1 MRGRGSPRGTESGHS
16 VTIQRCSA
24 RELRRV
30 FGQNRGVAA
39 VQGGKGGLWW
49 QQSQRR
55 RVLGSAAVGLLVG
68 LALAWVAPW
77 QLAVLAGWD
86 LVAVLV
92 LSRVWFRVGRF
103 SADQTKQFATRE
115 DDSRASAELLLV
127 AASVASLGGAAFG
140 LLKAHESG
148 PTLQALLTVESVL
161 TVALSWAVVH
171 TVFALRY
178 AHEYYTTTLS
188 GAIDFKSGKYEPDYG
203 DFAYVAF
210 TVGMTFQVSDT
221 DIGSRLIRR
230 TVLRHALVSYLFGA
244 IIVALMVN
252 VIATL
257 LNQ

>member
-1 MRGRGSPRGTESGHS
+1 VRYLHRPQQYQARPFVFGGRPGTGE
-16 VTIQRCSA
+16 R
-24 RELRRV
+24 RRV
-30 FGQNRGVAA
+30 FDQNRDVAR
-39 VQGGKGGLWW
+39 VGSKGRLWW
-49 QQSQRR
+49 RESERR
-55 RVLGSAAVGLLVG
+55 RVLGSGACGLLVG
-68 LALAWVAPW
+68 LALAWATPW
-77 QLAVLAGWD
+77 QLAVLASWD

-103 SADQTKQFATRE
+103 SSGQTKEFATLE

-127 AASVASLGGAAFG
+127 AASVASLAGAAVG
-140 LLKAHESG
+140 LLKAHQSG
-148 PTLQALLTVESVL
+148 PTLEALLTVASVL

-178 AHEYYTTTLS
+178 AHEYYTAKAS

-230 TVLRHALVSYLFGA
+230 TVLRHALISYLFGA

-252 VIATL
+252 VLATL
-257 LNQ
+257 LNT